1 MLCGIIPGKH
11 NPKDINSFLR
21 PLVDELKLLSN
32 SEIPNVYDAASN
44 SEFTLRAHLCL
55 ISGDLPI
62 IAKMMGISGHNSY
75 EYCRFCK
82 VKGIHQGHIYCPLC
96 APNDWPEEFEYD
108 PANLPMRTDQEYR
121 DAASRN
127 LKS

>member
-32 SEIPNVYDAASN
+32 IGIPNIYDAASN
-44 SEFTLRAHLCL
+44 SEFTLPAYLCL
-55 ISGDLPI
+55 ISGDLPT

-75 EYCRFCK
+75 EYCWFCK
-82 VKGIHQGHIYCPLC
+82 VKGIHQGHIYCPLRL
-96 APNDWPEEFEYD
+96 A
-108 PANLPMRTDQEYR
+108 
-121 DAASRN
+121 
-127 LKS
+127 